1 MTESQRPQYDFD
13 TILERHGSTSVKW
26 HEVVEQMGPGAKD
39 VVPLSVADME
49 FKPAPEIVAA
59 LVESATH
66 DVFGYDYATEDY
78 FDALVSWMKRR
89 HNFDVDPAWVSL
101 SDGVMPA
108 INTALRSV
116 TRPGDKVIIQR
127 PVYYPFTSAAER
139 NGLTILDNELKL
151 TDEGRYEI
159 DFDDLEAKAADPR
172 CTAMILCNPHNPVG
186 RVWTPEELKRIG
198 DICIKRRVRL
208 LCDEIHADFEYPG
221 HKVTM
226 FSTLGPEYAD
236 IVFEFTAPTKTF
248 NLAGLLCSNAI
259 IPNPH
264 LKRRYDVAADN
275 IGGLT
280 VSHFGLVAC
289 QAAYNHAEP
298 WLDALQQ
305 VIARNL
311 GVVRDFAARTD
322 GIRLIEPEGTYL
334 AWLDCRGLGFAT
346 PEDLCTFLRTKARVW
361 FDEGTMFGESG
372 SFFERVNLACPT
384 CLLERVLNNI
394 ETALNERG

>member
-1 MTESQRPQYDFD
+1 VTQVHHAPYDFD

-26 HEVVEQMGPGAKD
+26 HEIEEQMGPESKD

-49 FKPAPEIVAA
+49 FKPAPEIVEA
-59 LVESATH
+59 LVQSATH

-78 FDALVSWMKRR
+78 FTALIGWMKRR
-89 HNFDVDPAWVSL
+89 HGFEIDPAWVNL

-108 INTALRSV
+108 INTALRSI
-116 TRPGDKVIIQR
+116 THPGDKVIIQR
-127 PVYYPFTSAAER
+127 PVYYPFTFAAER
-139 NGLTILDNELKL
+139 NGLTILNNELTL

-172 CTAMILCNPHNPVG
+172 CTVMILCNPHNPVG
-186 RVWTPEELKRIG
+186 RVWTPEELRRIG
-198 DICIKRRVRL
+198 DICIARRVRL
-208 LCDEIHADFEYPG
+208 LCDEIHADFEHPG

-226 FSTLGPEYAD
+226 FSTLGPQYAD

-264 LKRRYDVAADN
+264 LKRRYDMAAEN

-280 VSHFGLVAC
+280 VSHFGMVAC

-298 WLDALQQ
+298 WLDELLT
-305 VIARNL
+305 VVERNL
-311 GVVRDFAARTD
+311 EVVRDFTNRVD
-322 GIRLIEPEGTYL
+322 GVRLIEPEGTYL
-334 AWLDCRGLGFAT
+334 AWVDCRGLGFPT
-346 PEDLCTFLRTKARVW
+346 PEALCDFFRNDARVW
-361 FDEGTMFGESG
+361 FDEGSMFGAAG
-372 SFFERVNLACPT
+372 DFFERINLACPT
-384 CLLERVLNNI
+384 GLLEHVLNNI
-394 ETALNERG
+394 ETALARR

>member
-1 MTESQRPQYDFD
+1 MALAQHTPYDFD
-13 TILERHGSTSVKW
+13 TILERHGSTSAKW
-26 HEVVEQMGPGAKD
+26 HEVIESMGDSGED

-49 FKPAPEIVAA
+49 FKPAPEIVQA

-78 FDALVSWMKRR
+78 FAALLGWMKRR
-89 HNFDVDPAWVSL
+89 HGFDVDPEWVSL

-108 INTALRSV
+108 VNTALRSV

-127 PVYYPFTSAAER
+127 PVYHPFTFAAQR
-139 NGLTILDNELKL
+139 NGLTILDNELVL
-151 TDEGRYEI
+151 TDNGRYEI

-186 RVWTPEELKRIG
+186 RVWSPDELKRIG

-208 LCDEIHADFEYPG
+208 LCDEIHADFSYPG

-248 NLAGLLCSNAI
+248 NLAGLLCSNVI

-264 LKRRYDVAADN
+264 LKRRYDVAAEN

-280 VSHFGLVAC
+280 VSHFGFVAC

-298 WLDALQQ
+298 WLDALQN
-305 VIARNL
+305 VLERNL
-311 GVVRDFAARTD
+311 ALVRQFAQRTD
-322 GIRLIEPEGTYL
+322 GVRLIEPEGTYL
-334 AWLDCRGLGFAT
+334 AWLDCHGLGFAS
-346 PEDLCTFLRTKARVW
+346 PQEQRDFFRTKARVW
-361 FDEGTMFGESG
+361 FDEGSMFGKSG
-372 SFFERVNLACPT
+372 DFFERINLACPT
-384 CLLERVLNNI
+384 ALLERVLGNM
-394 ETALNERG
+394 ETALSAR